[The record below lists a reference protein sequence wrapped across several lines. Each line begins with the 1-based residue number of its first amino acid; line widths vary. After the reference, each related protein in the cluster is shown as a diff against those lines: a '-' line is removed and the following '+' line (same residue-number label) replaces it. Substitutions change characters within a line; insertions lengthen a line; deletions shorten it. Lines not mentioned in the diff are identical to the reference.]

1 LPVKCSKLNNGC
13 AALDRSLRVK
23 VCRKGA
29 MSLFLPILFYSAV
42 AGTVTSAIYC
52 GMVLV
57 GAVRF
62 ARRKRREEKTP
73 VEFCPPVS
81 VLKPLHGTDP
91 DLEENLKRFFQLD
104 YPEYELL
111 FCARHTADP
120 GLQMAQRIAA
130 DHPHVRARFLTCGEP
145 RFPNAKMWSMAALC
159 ESAAYETL
167 VTSDADARVTPDYL
181 RRCVRELAEPKR
193 ELASCLYVGRTSG
206 GLAAQLDAVGKSV
219 EMSGG
224 IFVADMV
231 EGGTRF
237 ALGVSMILRREAFR
251 KAGGYEDLGQYY
263 AEDFVLG
270 QRIAEQ
276 GGGVRMANYVVR
288 LMVLPQGLRASFR
301 DQLRWMKSTRRSRPA
316 GHLGTG
322 LTYAVPFGLLGLAWG
337 LLAGHPGLGLL
348 WLLGTCVNRWVMAAV
363 VLWALQDERP
373 GKPTLIYPLR
383 DLLGFAVWVA
393 SYLGDTMQYHG
404 GAYSLGAGG
413 RFEAVERKAKA
424 EPGGKLPDAPARG
437 K

>member
-1 LPVKCSKLNNGC
+1 
-13 AALDRSLRVK
+13 
-23 VCRKGA
+23 
-29 MSLFLPILFYSAV
+29 MSLFLRILYFGAV

-52 GMVLV
+52 AMVLA

-62 ARRKRREEKTP
+62 ARRKRREAQAP
-73 VEFCPPVS
+73 MDYLPPVS
-81 VLKPLHGTDP
+81 VLKPLHGTEP
-91 DLEENLKRFFQLD
+91 DLEENLKRIFEID
-104 YPEYELL
+104 YPVFEVL
-111 FCARHTADP
+111 FCARHPSDA

-130 DHPHVRARFLTCGEP
+130 GYPDVPVKFLTCGEP
-145 RFPNAKMWSMAALC
+145 RFPNAKMWSMAALS
-159 ESAAYETL
+159 EAAAYDTL
-167 VTSDADARVTPDYL
+167 VTSDADARVSRDYL
-181 RRCVRELAEPKR
+181 KRCVQELADPKR
-193 ELASCLYVGRTSG
+193 QLASCLYVGRTGG

-224 IFVADMV
+224 IFVADMI

-237 ALGVSMILRREAFR
+237 ALGVSMVLRRGAFQ

-270 QRIAEQ
+270 NRLAEQ
-276 GGGVRMANYVVR
+276 GYGVRMANYVVR

-322 LTYAVPFGLLGLAWG
+322 LTYAVPFGLLGLVWG
-337 LLAGHPGLGLL
+337 LLARHPGIGLL
-348 WLLGTCVNRWVMAAV
+348 WLLATCVNRWVMAEV
-363 VLWALQDERP
+363 VLWALEDEQA

-383 DLLGFAVWVA
+383 DLLGFTVWLA
-393 SYLGDTMQYHG
+393 SYMGDTMQYHG
-404 GAYSLGAGG
+404 GAYSLGVGG
-413 RFEAVERKAKA
+413 RFEPVDRKTKPNL
-424 EPGGKLPDAPARG
+424 PGGKLPEAPVRG

>member
-1 LPVKCSKLNNGC
+1 V
-13 AALDRSLRVK
+13 
-23 VCRKGA
+23 
-29 MSLFLPILFYSAV
+29 FYSAL

-62 ARRKRREEKTP
+62 ARRKRREERMP
-73 VEFCPPVS
+73 GDFLPPVS
-81 VLKPLHGTDP
+81 VLKPLHGTEP
-91 DLEENLKRFFQLD
+91 DLEENLKRFFDLD

-111 FCARHTADP
+111 FCARHANDA

-130 DHPHVRARFLTCGEP
+130 GYPNVRARFLTCGEP
-145 RFPNAKMWSMAALC
+145 RFPNAKMWSMAVL
-159 ESAAYETL
+159 SQAAVYETL
-167 VTSDADARVTPDYL
+167 VTSDADARVSRDYL
-181 RRCVRELAEPKR
+181 RRSVVELADPKR
-193 ELASCLYVGRTSG
+193 ALASCLYVGRTSG

-224 IFVADMV
+224 IFVADMI

-237 ALGVSMILRREAFR
+237 ALGVSMILRREAFGR
-251 KAGGYEDLGQYY
+251 AGGCEDLGQYY

-270 QRIAEQ
+270 QRLAEQ
-276 GGGVRMANYVVR
+276 GYGVRMANYVVR

-322 LTYAVPFGLLGLAWG
+322 LTYAVPFGLLGLVWG
-337 LLAGHPGLGLL
+337 LLAGHPGVGLL
-348 WLLGTCVNRWVMAAV
+348 WLVAACVNRWVMAAV
-363 VLWALQDERP
+363 VLWALEDEQA

-393 SYLGDTMQYHG
+393 SYMGDTMQYHG
-404 GAYSLGAGG
+404 GAYSLGVGG
-413 RFEAVERKAKA
+413 RFERVERKPK
-424 EPGGKLPDAPARG
+424 PGMPGEKLPDAPVRG